1 MKSLT
6 QEQPTRWFHLQAL
19 VLCGVFSLGTCHNFL
34 KPCRVPES
42 QENLAD
48 ERPEI
53 SIGFLGTFN
62 NSRMLGKMVSGAV
75 PLAVSDINKDDR
87 LLPGFRLTF
96 KPENVGQVGTSVAIQ
111 KMTSLWQSGVVAF
124 IGPDES
130 CYAEALVA
138 DAWNMPMITYRCSDL
153 RVSGPSFRT
162 FARTLPPLS
171 KVSKSVMSLLRYY
184 KWDQVTLVVSDRA
197 DNRLISEVLSGL
209 AREHNVTVQHTYY
222 VPDNYRDDV
231 NGTVKKIV
239 HDSHA
244 STRVYVMLAETGVLV
259 DFVRFMH
266 DEHLLE
272 GGEYVVIS
280 VEEEDI
286 YDKSNKY
293 QYMKKDWEDSPKVRP
308 FPFRAVLL
316 LSPSVPASDQY
327 QKFSDAVLRY
337 AETQPLCIPMH
348 TELKFKVPIYAGMTY
363 DAVMLWARA
372 ATEVLRENGT
382 INNGTAIGEKIRK
395 SLYRS
400 ALGFDIRVDE
410 NGDAEGNYTVLAFSK
425 PDDEQLT
432 PVGRFT
438 LAENTS
444 SLPEFKPERPIA
456 WLGGGPPVS
465 EPKCGFKKDKC
476 VSKQDWRI
484 LVICVTCACVFL
496 VFGIFAFR
504 HYHYEYKLARLLWK
518 VDMEDVITLRTN
530 SEYSLQNIKN
540 TINYQGFDVTRL
552 GFAFP
557 DEHQLRKFDRR
568 LHGPHHKGSSSVQ
581 DHDTGVNS
589 AGRARPRV
597 GFYKGNVVFIKP
609 IFKKSIDLTRSI
621 RKELIEVREMRH
633 ENITPFIGACVDP
646 PNICIL
652 TVFSARGSL
661 EDVLRNEDLD
671 LDSMFVSSLVA
682 DLIKGMIYIH
692 DSEIVSHGNLRS
704 SNCLV
709 DSRWVLQIADFGLHE
724 FRAAQTCVPQKVSEN
739 AYRGLLWRA
748 PELLRLMNPPARG
761 TQKGDVYSFGIILF
775 EIIGRAGPWG
785 SSELPTKYIVERVRV
800 RDERPPFRPP
810 VQQLVCADYVLR
822 CMQDCWDENPDN
834 RPDFRFVNVKLRQM
848 QAGLKPNIFDNM
860 IAMMEK
866 YAYNL
871 ESLVQERTMQ
881 LMEEKK
887 KTENLLLR
895 MLPKSVAEQLKR
907 GEQVEAESFDS
918 VTIYFSDIVGFT
930 ALSAVSSP
938 LQVVDLLNDLY
949 TCFDS
954 IIGHYDVYKVETIG
968 DAYMVVSGLPL
979 RNGDRHAG
987 EIASLAL
994 HLLTAIQ
1001 NFEIRHRTGERLKLR
1016 IGIHSGPCVAGVVG
1030 LKMPR
1035 FCLFGDTVN
1044 TASRMESTGEALK
1057 IHVSEACKNILEKL
1071 GGYRL
1076 CERGLTPIKGKGD
1089 MRTFWLLGKEN
1100 TPEQVT
1106 LPDPGVLAND
1116 QCGSDQHNSPQ
1127 TPVSSSSHR
1136 STSRLQVPTLADP
1149 EPLFPLLQPIG
1160 RDNVRGRRNGSCR
1173 ERRHG
1178 YLGEPCQNCSGV
1190 DGECCRCY
1198 HDVSLLLGSES
1209 DPEVEGQASQSRKR
1223 PAAQQNY
1230 NSCLSLF
1237 QECKKSLLRELKKDS
1252 RTGANGYRSAPIITL
1267 RERSTPD
1274 CIL

>member
-1 MKSLT
+1 
-6 QEQPTRWFHLQAL
+6 
-19 VLCGVFSLGTCHNFL
+19 
-34 KPCRVPES
+34 
-42 QENLAD
+42 
-48 ERPEI
+48 
-53 SIGFLGTFN
+53 
-62 NSRMLGKMVSGAV
+62 
-75 PLAVSDINKDDR
+75 
-87 LLPGFRLTF
+87 
-96 KPENVGQVGTSVAIQ
+96 
-111 KMTSLWQSGVVAF
+111 
-124 IGPDES
+124 
-130 CYAEALVA
+130 
-138 DAWNMPMITYRCSDL
+138 
-153 RVSGPSFRT
+153 
-162 FARTLPPLS
+162 
-171 KVSKSVMSLLRYY
+171 MSLLRYY

-348 TELKFKVPIYAGMTY
+348 TELKFKVTDPY
-363 DAVMLWARA
+363 
-372 ATEVLRENGT
+372 T
-382 INNGTAIGEKIRK
+382 ILCWPRQLLGSMQAIGRTARSEEVTRGSAAIRNFQRCW
-395 SLYRS
+395 YRG

-456 WLGGGPPVS
+456 WLGGGPPIS

-496 VFGIFAFR
+496 SNQIASHR

-530 SEYSLQNIKN
+530 SEYSLQNTKN
-540 TINYQGFDVTRL
+540 TINVSLHFKSRTTQWR
-552 GFAFP
+552 
-557 DEHQLRKFDRR
+557 EHRSKLYPSYNKYKAEDMYDKRRKNRVGTLSHQCVAPAARVLTLPNYCPSHALIFDRR

-581 DHDTGVNS
+581 DHDTGANS

-785 SSELPTKYIVERVRV
+785 SSDLPTKYIVERVRV

-1100 TPEQVT
+1100 APEQIP

-1116 QCGSDQHNSPQ
+1116 QCGSDLHNSPQ

-1149 EPLFPLLQPIG
+1149 EPLFSVLQPIG
-1160 RDNVRGRRNGSCR
+1160 RNNVRGRRNGSCR

-1178 YLGEPCQNCSGV
+1178 YLEEPCQNCNGV
-1190 DGECCRCY
+1190 DGECCRCS

-1209 DPEVEGQASQSRKR
+1209 DPEVEGQASRSRKR
-1223 PAAQQNY
+1223 PAVQQNY

>member
-1 MKSLT
+1 
-6 QEQPTRWFHLQAL
+6 

-87 LLPGFRLTF
+87 SVTKRTMAYVTAPQTVDNTAVIARSLSAAWRSFAMKYTSSRSKYKGH
-96 KPENVGQVGTSVAIQ
+96 VTSVPGTNSPI
-111 KMTSLWQSGVVAF
+111 
-124 IGPDES
+124 PP
-130 CYAEALVA
+130 
-138 DAWNMPMITYRCSDL
+138 NRCSDL

-400 ALGFDIRVDE
+400 QPSASLTQLLNLLVESVSPVFPYTFFPPNQLQRPIGCFPCPSIVPVSSLRARGWNPGVRQSRVAGPYCRE
-410 NGDAEGNYTVLAFSK
+410 RRNCSRKIYVLM
-425 PDDEQLT
+425 
-432 PVGRFT
+432 
-438 LAENTS
+438 ENTRHLALIYS
-444 SLPEFKPERPIA
+444 NQNASH
-456 WLGGGPPVS
+456 
-465 EPKCGFKKDKC
+465 
-476 VSKQDWRI
+476 
-484 LVICVTCACVFL
+484 
-496 VFGIFAFR
+496 R

-581 DHDTGVNS
+581 DHDTGANS

-609 IFKKSIDLTRSI
+609 IFKKNIDLTRSI

-739 AYRGLLWRA
+739 AYRG
-748 PELLRLMNPPARG
+748 
-761 TQKGDVYSFGIILF
+761 
-775 EIIGRAGPWG
+775 
-785 SSELPTKYIVERVRV
+785 
-800 RDERPPFRPP
+800 
-810 VQQLVCADYVLR
+810 
-822 CMQDCWDENPDN
+822 
-834 RPDFRFVNVKLRQM
+834 
-848 QAGLKPNIFDNM
+848 
-860 IAMMEK
+860 
-866 YAYNL
+866 
-871 ESLVQERTMQ
+871 
-881 LMEEKK
+881 
-887 KTENLLLR
+887 
-895 MLPKSVAEQLKR
+895 
-907 GEQVEAESFDS
+907 
-918 VTIYFSDIVGFT
+918 
-930 ALSAVSSP
+930 
-938 LQVVDLLNDLY
+938 
-949 TCFDS
+949 
-954 IIGHYDVYKVETIG
+954 
-968 DAYMVVSGLPL
+968 
-979 RNGDRHAG
+979 
-987 EIASLAL
+987 
-994 HLLTAIQ
+994 
-1001 NFEIRHRTGERLKLR
+1001 
-1016 IGIHSGPCVAGVVG
+1016 
-1030 LKMPR
+1030 
-1035 FCLFGDTVN
+1035 
-1044 TASRMESTGEALK
+1044 
-1057 IHVSEACKNILEKL
+1057 
-1071 GGYRL
+1071 
-1076 CERGLTPIKGKGD
+1076 
-1089 MRTFWLLGKEN
+1089 
-1100 TPEQVT
+1100 
-1106 LPDPGVLAND
+1106 
-1116 QCGSDQHNSPQ
+1116 
-1127 TPVSSSSHR
+1127 
-1136 STSRLQVPTLADP
+1136 
-1149 EPLFPLLQPIG
+1149 
-1160 RDNVRGRRNGSCR
+1160 
-1173 ERRHG
+1173 
-1178 YLGEPCQNCSGV
+1178 
-1190 DGECCRCY
+1190 
-1198 HDVSLLLGSES
+1198 
-1209 DPEVEGQASQSRKR
+1209 
-1223 PAAQQNY
+1223 
-1230 NSCLSLF
+1230 
-1237 QECKKSLLRELKKDS
+1237 
-1252 RTGANGYRSAPIITL
+1252 
-1267 RERSTPD
+1267 
-1274 CIL
+1274 